1 MLGEKIQST
10 IGLIDE
16 VQDNMDQENENKNIA
31 RRNSIFFDTLDNL
44 TPTLRSYILARKNFN
59 FTLQSNTAVGL
70 TYIMDYSKKTFDES
84 KAINPP
90 QFKDRS
96 EAFIS
101 AISREWE
108 TFYNANNCEL
118 INGLNII
125 VLVHPTPAVVKS
137 CITAFNKCEKWP
149 LTQENIDSYK
159 EARQKAD
166 DLLKEMKF
174 DDEIRDF
181 LIKVRDKKA
190 TLTDITP
197 SILEWIQS
205 ENIAD
210 KVSLSIRNTMNS
222 I

>member
-1 MLGEKIQST
+1 MLREKIQST

-16 VQDNMDQENENKNIA
+16 VEDNKAQENENQNMAK
-31 RRNSIFFDTLDNL
+31 RNSTFFDTLDRL
-44 TPTLRSYILARKNFN
+44 TPTLRSYILARKNFI
-59 FTLQSNTAVGL
+59 FSLQANTASAL
-70 TYIMDYSKKTFDES
+70 SYIMDYSNKTFTEA
-84 KAINPP
+84 KATNPP
-90 QFKDRS
+90 QFKERS
-96 EAFIS
+96 EAFMG
-101 AISREWE
+101 AISKEWD
-108 TFYNANNCEL
+108 TFYKTNNSEL

-125 VLVHPTPAVVKS
+125 VLVHPTPTVVRS
-137 CITAFNKCEKWP
+137 CIAAFNKCEKWP
-149 LTQENIDSYK
+149 LTQDSIDSYK

-181 LIKVRDKKA
+181 LIKVRDRKA

-210 KVSLSIRNTMNS
+210 KVSLSIRNIT
-222 I
+222 

>member
-1 MLGEKIQST
+1 MLREKIQST

-16 VQDNMDQENENKNIA
+16 VEDNKTQENENQNTAK
-31 RRNSIFFDTLDNL
+31 RNSTFFDTLDML
-44 TPTLRSYILARKNFN
+44 TPSLKSYILVKKNFN
-59 FTLQSNTAVGL
+59 FALQANTATGL
-70 TYIMDYSKKTFDES
+70 TYIMDYSKKTFSEL
-84 KAINPP
+84 KAVNPP
-90 QFKDRS
+90 QFKDKS
-96 EAFIS
+96 EEFVA

-108 TFYNANNCEL
+108 MFFKANTSEL

-125 VLVHPTPAVVKS
+125 VLVHPTPTVVRS

-149 LTQENIDSYK
+149 LNQESIDSYK
-159 EARQKAD
+159 EARKKAD

-181 LIKVRDKKA
+181 LIKVRDRKA
-190 TLTDITP
+190 TLTDLTP

-210 KVSLSIRNTMNS
+210 KVSLSIRNTM
-222 I
+222 